1 MGKRGGGL
9 GRARGWR
16 GLGGAVG
23 AGFGAA
29 KNEGVGGLRGLA
41 KCILRYRRPAAML
54 FKGPIFLF

>member
-1 MGKRGGGL
+1 M
-9 GRARGWR
+9 
-16 GLGGAVG
+16 G